1 MAASEQSKAI
11 LDDIRNRLDNLNYTE
26 EARKRT
32 DSNRAERFK
41 AAGIGDFAAFLAETY
56 DKAKPAKTE
65 SYHSWMAKTPERAKA
80 NIAATYAGIK
90 EGTGNPNFDGGITPQ
105 YFARGEVVP
114 GAETP
119 RSQAINITTTSRPE
133 TFGEL
138 AKAAQIKPGSDRS
151 ITDEDFK
158 KFVNKATSYGIG
170 KLPTSAK
177 EAEKALGINN
187 LNTLD
192 ELKRFYY
199 KLVEKPMQAASA
211 SEKNR
216 LFATVGPE
224 ITKSDV
230 EKMLAV
236 QGQDRKQVQSFLD
249 EYMRQKKGVVLKDAY
264 AALGSQYQD
273 RIYGPPTPFG
283 MGGSRPM
290 L

>member
-41 AAGIGDFAAFLAETY
+41 TAGIGDFAQFLAETY
-56 DKAKPAKTE
+56 DKAKPSKTE
-65 SYHSWMAKTPERAKA
+65 SYHSWMEKTPERAKA

-114 GAETP
+114 DSEKIQ
-119 RSQAINITTTSRPE
+119 SQGINITRTSRPE
-133 TFGEL
+133 TFDQL

-158 KFVNKATSYGIG
+158 KFVNQATSYGIG
-170 KLPTSAK
+170 ELPSSP
-177 EAEKALGINN
+177 EQAEKALGINN

-199 KLVEKPMQAASA
+199 KLVEQPMRSASA

-216 LFATVGPE
+216 LFTNVGKE

-230 EKMLAV
+230 ERMLAV
-236 QGQDRKQVQSFLD
+236 QGQDREQVQSFLD
-249 EYMRQKKGVVLKDAY
+249 DYMRQNKGIVLKDAY
-264 AALGSQYQD
+264 AALGSQY
-273 RIYGPPTPFG
+273 
-283 MGGSRPM
+283 
-290 L
+290 